1 MKKQKFRINMDL
13 TIINKL
19 RNTINENQNI
29 SINKEFSKR
38 IGKDIKKFNSW
49 DIVCAIMDRIKD
61 TCEYLNTLE
70 LNTGEYTRSA
80 FDFINFINN
89 AMVVVDCV
97 NDLANVYDVSFKNEN
112 KSTEIFKQIGKK
124 GQGTDLK
131 YFRYIRSLCSVHP
144 NDTSR
149 HSEYQDNDFEC
160 SPFVLWNNGIYSD
173 DNDIHIVVYTS
184 EVDKFPKNINLKIK
198 DIFNFINYR
207 YGLIKKIISAIELY
221 QQEIIAQFKNRRIN
235 QPEEFKNYI
244 EYLEYLKK
252 EQNERLGDGMSDLLD
267 YAIKVFKVKLSNE
280 KNVKCLE
287 KYKNVIKYAITFIH
301 NEIQSLT
308 REGYKNSGI
317 KNNISNGTLLDLIL
331 YENNNTKEANEYS
344 YNIQKLEH
352 LNYDSGYQ
360 NRQWG
365 YQMLNEML
373 PLLEKYVTFENV
385 YDSDESYVL
394 ANIALY
400 FNSLE
405 VECELNANIPNDI
418 MYRFNLKE

>member
-19 RNTINENQNI
+19 QNTINENQNI

-89 AMVVVDCV
+89 AKVIVDCV
-97 NDLANVYDVSFKNEN
+97 NDFANVYDVSFKNEN

-184 EVDKFPKNINLKIK
+184 EVDKF
-198 DIFNFINYR
+198 
-207 YGLIKKIISAIELY
+207 LIKKIISAIESY
-221 QQEIIAQFKNRRIN
+221 QKEIIAQFKNRRIN

-287 KYKNVIKYAITFIH
+287 NIK
-301 NEIQSLT
+301 
-308 REGYKNSGI
+308 
-317 KNNISNGTLLDLIL
+317 
-331 YENNNTKEANEYS
+331 
-344 YNIQKLEH
+344 
-352 LNYDSGYQ
+352 
-360 NRQWG
+360 
-365 YQMLNEML
+365 ML
-373 PLLEKYVTFENV
+373 
-385 YDSDESYVL
+385 
-394 ANIALY
+394 
-400 FNSLE
+400 
-405 VECELNANIPNDI
+405 
-418 MYRFNLKE
+418 

>member
-19 RNTINENQNI
+19 QNTINENQNI

-89 AMVVVDCV
+89 AKVIVDCV
-97 NDLANVYDVSFKNEN
+97 NDFANVYDVSFKNEN

-184 EVDKFPKNINLKIK
+184 EVDKFPKNINMKIK

-207 YGLIKKIISAIELY
+207 YGLIKKIISAIESY
-221 QQEIIAQFKNRRIN
+221 QKEIIAQFKNRRIN

-287 KYKNVIKYAITFIH
+287 NIK
-301 NEIQSLT
+301 
-308 REGYKNSGI
+308 
-317 KNNISNGTLLDLIL
+317 
-331 YENNNTKEANEYS
+331 
-344 YNIQKLEH
+344 
-352 LNYDSGYQ
+352 
-360 NRQWG
+360 
-365 YQMLNEML
+365 ML
-373 PLLEKYVTFENV
+373 
-385 YDSDESYVL
+385 
-394 ANIALY
+394 
-400 FNSLE
+400 
-405 VECELNANIPNDI
+405 
-418 MYRFNLKE
+418 

>member
-19 RNTINENQNI
+19 QNTINENQNI

-89 AMVVVDCV
+89 AKVIVDCV
-97 NDLANVYDVSFKNEN
+97 NDFANVYDVSFKNEN

-207 YGLIKKIISAIELY
+207 YGLIKKIISAIESY
-221 QQEIIAQFKNRRIN
+221 QKEIIAQFKNRRIN

-252 EQNERLGDGMSDLLD
+252 EQN
-267 YAIKVFKVKLSNE
+267 
-280 KNVKCLE
+280 
-287 KYKNVIKYAITFIH
+287 
-301 NEIQSLT
+301 
-308 REGYKNSGI
+308 
-317 KNNISNGTLLDLIL
+317 
-331 YENNNTKEANEYS
+331 
-344 YNIQKLEH
+344 
-352 LNYDSGYQ
+352 
-360 NRQWG
+360 
-365 YQMLNEML
+365 
-373 PLLEKYVTFENV
+373 
-385 YDSDESYVL
+385 
-394 ANIALY
+394 
-400 FNSLE
+400 
-405 VECELNANIPNDI
+405 
-418 MYRFNLKE
+418 

>member
-19 RNTINENQNI
+19 QNTINENQNI

-89 AMVVVDCV
+89 AKVIVDCV
-97 NDLANVYDVSFKNEN
+97 NDFANVYDVSFKNEN

-207 YGLIKKIISAIELY
+207 YGLIKKIISAIESY
-221 QQEIIAQFKNRRIN
+221 QKEIIAQFKNRRIN

-244 EYLEYLKK
+244 EYL
-252 EQNERLGDGMSDLLD
+252 
-267 YAIKVFKVKLSNE
+267 
-280 KNVKCLE
+280 
-287 KYKNVIKYAITFIH
+287 
-301 NEIQSLT
+301 
-308 REGYKNSGI
+308 
-317 KNNISNGTLLDLIL
+317 
-331 YENNNTKEANEYS
+331 
-344 YNIQKLEH
+344 
-352 LNYDSGYQ
+352 
-360 NRQWG
+360 
-365 YQMLNEML
+365 
-373 PLLEKYVTFENV
+373 
-385 YDSDESYVL
+385 
-394 ANIALY
+394 
-400 FNSLE
+400 
-405 VECELNANIPNDI
+405 
-418 MYRFNLKE
+418 